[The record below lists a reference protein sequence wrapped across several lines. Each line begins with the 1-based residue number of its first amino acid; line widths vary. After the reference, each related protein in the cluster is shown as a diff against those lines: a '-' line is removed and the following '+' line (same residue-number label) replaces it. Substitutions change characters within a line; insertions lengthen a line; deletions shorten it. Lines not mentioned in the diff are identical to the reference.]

1 MHSARPVAPAA
12 KSRST
17 LFRLLLWTTVSLS
30 AFSLPTSRA
39 RDAAAANYVAGDLI
53 QLNDNGAWSWF
64 MDERVIVDRGKLIVG
79 SVRAVG
85 NFRSGGDDPDWGNVE
100 VSALDLASGAT
111 GRVVL
116 HRHFEQDDHD
126 NPAFLR
132 LPDGR
137 YLAVYSKH
145 SI

>member
-64 MDERVIVDRGKLIVG
+64 MDPRVIVDKGKLIVG
-79 SVRAVG
+79 SVRAMESYAREVG
-85 NFRSGGDDPDWGNVE
+85 GYQCLYADTFMTRDE
-100 VSALDLASGAT
+100 
-111 GRVVL
+111 
-116 HRHFEQDDHD
+116 FEQMFDHRFYR
-126 NPAFLR
+126 PMRAKYGAESAFPEVWQKVKLQW
-132 LPDGR
+132 
-137 YLAVYSKH
+137 
-145 SI
+145 